1 MNLKSLVGVVSL
13 IFAVPG
19 PLVWAVE
26 AFADWPEGKAPT
38 VIGRRVAEQFI
49 ASPHFNWGGPP
60 PPAII
65 YYPEVCTWYGA
76 LGFAK
81 LAGQADL
88 TDALVKRFE
97 PFLGEKSH
105 MVPRVTEVDFAVFGA
120 LPLEIAM
127 QTGDTRCRELGLR
140 IARQQWAA
148 PTAKELDHLKPE
160 PREVAVQA
168 YYKDGLTWHTRY
180 WIDDMYM
187 ITLVQAQAA
196 RASGEP
202 EFIDRTARVMVA
214 YLDKLQDANGLFPHA
229 PDVPFFW
236 GRGNGWFAA
245 GMTEL
250 LRTLP
255 EKHPLRPRVLA
266 GYRAMMAALLKYQAE
281 DGMWRQLLD
290 RPESWPE
297 TSCTGM
303 FTFAFVEGVKNGWLD
318 EASYAPAARKAW
330 LRVTDYLDEQARLR
344 EVCVGTN
351 KKNDYQ
357 FYMDRPRT
365 TGDLHGQAPLLWTA
379 TALLR

>member
-1 MNLKSLVGVVSL
+1 MKLKVPVGVL
-13 IFAVPG
+13 CG
-19 PLVWAVE
+19 LVFVLGQLSAGVKEFE
-26 AFADWPEGKAPT
+26 AWPEDKSPT

-49 ASPHFNWGGPP
+49 ALPHFNWGRRSPP
-60 PPAII
+60 TVI

-81 LAGQADL
+81 AAGQPDL
-88 TDALVKRFE
+88 TAALVKRFE
-97 PFLGEKSH
+97 PLLGERSRQI
-105 MVPRVTEVDFAVFGA
+105 PGVTEVDFAVFGA
-120 LPLEIAM
+120 LPLEIAI
-127 QTGDTRCRELGLR
+127 QTGDQRCLELGLR

-148 PTAKELDHLKPE
+148 PNEKELDHLKPE
-160 PREVAVQA
+160 PRAIAVQA
-168 YYKDGLTWHTRY
+168 YYEDGLTWHTRY

-202 EFIDRTARVMVA
+202 EFIDRTARLMVA

-250 LRTLP
+250 LRTMP
-255 EKHPLRPRVLA
+255 EQHPLRPRVLA

-281 DGMWRQLLD
+281 DGMWRQLID

-318 EASYAPAARKAW
+318 QATYAPAARKAW
-330 LRVTDYLDEQARLR
+330 LRVTDYLDEQAGLR

-351 KKNDYQ
+351 KENDYQ

>member
-1 MNLKSLVGVVSL
+1 MKSQLLVSALVFFVGLDPLGAGVKE
-13 IFAVPG
+13 F
-19 PLVWAVE
+19 E
-26 AFADWPEGKAPT
+26 AWPDGKAPT

-49 ASPHFNWGGPP
+49 GTPHFNWGGPP
-60 PPAII
+60 PAAII

-76 LGFAK
+76 LTFAK
-81 LAGQADL
+81 LAGQPDL
-88 TDALVKRFE
+88 TTALVKRFE
-97 PFLGEKSH
+97 PLLGENAR
-105 MVPRVTEVDFAVFGA
+105 MVPRVTEVDFTVFGA

-127 QTGDTRCRELGLR
+127 QTGDGRCRELGLR

-148 PTAKELDHLKPE
+148 PTEKELNHLKPE
-160 PREVAVQA
+160 PLAVAVQA
-168 YYKDGLTWHTRY
+168 YYEDGLTWHTRY

-250 LRTLP
+250 LRTMP

-281 DGMWRQLLD
+281 DGMWRQLID

-318 EASYAPAARKAW
+318 EATYAPAARKAW

-344 EVCVGTN
+344 EVCIGTN

-357 FYMDRPRT
+357 YYMDRPRT

-379 TALLR
+379 SALLR